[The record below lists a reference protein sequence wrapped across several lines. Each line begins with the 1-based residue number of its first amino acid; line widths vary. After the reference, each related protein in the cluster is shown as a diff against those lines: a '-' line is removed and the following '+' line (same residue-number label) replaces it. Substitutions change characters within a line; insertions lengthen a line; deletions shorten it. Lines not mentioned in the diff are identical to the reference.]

1 MARKA
6 YSVSKMSPITSIT
19 RELMLA
25 AADKRGWSVR
35 YFGPRDYY
43 FEITNNDGKSC
54 VFHGSL
60 PETTS
65 AIGADICTHKLQS
78 LYYLQHKGYD
88 IAPFLEFS
96 DHESA
101 RAFLQAHTPIVVKP
115 DDSRQSKGVTVG
127 ITDETALWNAIEEA
141 RKFSR
146 RVLLQK
152 QLEGRLYRIL
162 TVGGKFVAATWRR
175 AGFVTGDG
183 IHTIAEL
190 IAEKNTH
197 PWRGTDDGAIVKIID
212 PAKVAAYLGEDA
224 LAHVPQSGEEIKIL
238 PVDSVS
244 AGGEAADV
252 TDEVHQDYKDIAESV
267 SQDLGLV
274 SCGFD
279 IMTPDVSQP
288 LDGPLPFLEMN
299 SEPGFKIHY
308 YPTAGGEPRLI
319 ADMLLDVTLGK

>member
-1 MARKA
+1 
-6 YSVSKMSPITSIT
+6 MSAITSVT
-19 RELMLA
+19 RDLMVA
-25 AADKRGWSVR
+25 AAEKRGWSVR

-43 FEITNNDGKSC
+43 YEITNSDGKSC
-54 VFHGSL
+54 VFHGSM

-65 AIGADICTHKLQS
+65 AIGAGIAIHKTRS

-101 RAFLQAHTPIVVKP
+101 RSFLQAHAPIVVKP
-115 DDSRQSKGVTVG
+115 EDSEQSKGVTVG
-127 ITDETALWNAIEEA
+127 ITDEATLWAAIEEA
-141 RKFSR
+141 QKFSR

-162 TVGGKFVAATWRR
+162 AIGGAFVAATWRR
-175 AGFVTGDG
+175 AGFVIGDG
-183 IHTIAEL
+183 EHTIAEL
-190 IAEKNTH
+190 IAEKNAH
-197 PWRGTDDGAIVKIID
+197 PWRGIDDNAIVKVID
-212 PAKVAAYLGEDA
+212 PQKVTAYLGVGALERVPTAGED
-224 LAHVPQSGEEIKIL
+224 IKIL

-252 TDEVHQDYKDIAESV
+252 TNEVHQDYIKIVEEV

-274 SCGFD
+274 ACGFD
-279 IMTPDVSQP
+279 IMINDISKP
-288 LDGPLPFLEMN
+288 LEGALPFLEMN

-308 YPTAGGEPRLI
+308 YPTAGGEPKPI